1 MGIINLLPQDYIAGR
16 YRRRANW
23 VCSIL
28 FAVVM
33 AGVVG
38 AAFVS
43 DQTGRHTRDVSRRVD
58 ADYADAAKLIAQM
71 QQLEVQKAL
80 MVTKANGSS
89 ALMERVPRSFLLGM
103 LTNSLP
109 KGASLTAVEL
119 DTRRTLTA
127 SAAPAKAPTAAGV
140 PPSPPPKPPL
150 VVVMDVKGFAS
161 TDVEVARFIANL
173 ARNPLAASVDLAYS
187 QEKLV
192 DNASMREFQIKLEL
206 KSNSQVDG
214 SAVEML
220 REGRGKVAEGA
231 ADASGSGGADLPRA
245 GEACPQGRPQGAPV
259 LLTAG
264 AVVPRQGGQQ

>member
-43 DQTGRHTRDVSRRVD
+43 DQSRRHTLEVSRRVD
-58 ADYADAAKLIAQM
+58 GDYAEAAKLIAQM
-71 QQLEVQKAL
+71 QQLELQKTL
-80 MVTKANGSS
+80 MLTKAGGSS

-109 KGASLTAVEL
+109 KGASLSAVEL
-119 DTRRTLTA
+119 DTRRTI
-127 SAAPAKAPTAAGV
+127 SSGPAPAKAPSTSGG
-140 PPSPPPKPPL
+140 PPSPPPTPPL
-150 VVVMDVKGFAS
+150 VVVMDVKGLAS

-192 DNASMREFQIKLEL
+192 DGSSMREFQIKIEL
-206 KSNSQVDG
+206 KNNSQVDAK
-214 SAVEML
+214 AVQQLTMTNGQL
-220 REGRGKVAEGA
+220 SIVDSREG
-231 ADASGSGGADLPRA
+231 
-245 GEACPQGRPQGAPV
+245 GRQ
-259 LLTAG
+259 
-264 AVVPRQGGQQ
+264 

>member
-43 DQTGRHTRDVSRRVD
+43 DQSRRHTMEVSRRVD
-58 ADYADAAKLIAQM
+58 ADYAEAARLIAQM
-71 QQLEVQKAL
+71 QQLEVQKAVML
-80 MVTKANGSS
+80 TKASGSS

-109 KGASLTAVEL
+109 KGASLSAVEL
-119 DTRRTLTA
+119 DTKRVISYA
-127 SAAPAKAPTAAGV
+127 PAPAKAPATPGA
-140 PPSPPPKPPL
+140 PPAPPPKPPM
-150 VVVMDVKGFAS
+150 VVVMAVKGLAS
-161 TDVEVARFIANL
+161 TDVEVGRFIATL
-173 ARNPLAASVDLAYS
+173 QHNPVAEAVDLSYS

-192 DNASMREFQIKLEL
+192 DGSSMREFQIKIEL
-206 KSNSQVDG
+206 KHDSQVD
-214 SAVEML
+214 SKAVEML
-220 REGRGKVAEGA
+220 RGDQGKVA
-231 ADASGSGGADLPRA
+231 ADSPDA
-245 GEACPQGRPQGAPV
+245 GEAPARPGAQTAATVAGGVPIM
-259 LLTAG
+259 LTGETA
-264 AVVPRQGGQQ
+264 APRQGGRQ